1 VFRLVE
7 LGMTDPYGGVR
18 ATSPGEAPPGVCL
31 VHRVKA
37 ATNRAWTAAL
47 GDGQWR
53 TSMAAGGGSEGLA
66 AQGRGVGQ
74 RRLEHA
80 GGGSAAAK

>member
-53 TSMAAGGGSEGLA
+53 TSMAAGGGFTRRCRALRRE
-66 AQGRGVGQ
+66 QGQ
-74 RRLEHA
+74 RRR
-80 GGGSAAAK
+80 G